1 MYMEGCYYTGWN
13 VSKWD
18 GVLVNGMGSYFLGC
32 SVSDFAGWS
41 VSKRVGVLLSGMG
54 C

>member
-1 MYMEGCYYTGWN
+1 MEWGVTFR
-13 VSKWD
+13 D
-18 GVLVNGMGSYFLGC
+18 GVLVNGMGCYFLGW
-32 SVSDFAGWS
+32 G